1 MRKPHDHWLRDVNH
15 PRIFSL
21 EDYEIG
27 DAFFTKFFEKLIGRG
42 DIRTMIEQG
51 KSAAEIKAT
60 WSDDVKRFKAQRR
73 KYLLYAE

>member
-27 DAFFTKFFEKLIGRG
+27 DAFFTKYNEDFER
-42 DIRTMIEQG
+42 QP
-51 KSAAEIKAT
+51 
-60 WSDDVKRFKAQRR
+60 R
-73 KYLLYAE
+73 K